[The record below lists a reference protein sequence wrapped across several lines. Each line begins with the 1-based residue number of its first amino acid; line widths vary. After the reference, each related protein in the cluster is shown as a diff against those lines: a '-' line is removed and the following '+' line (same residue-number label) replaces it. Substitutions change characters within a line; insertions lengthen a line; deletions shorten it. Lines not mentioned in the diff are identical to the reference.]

1 VTFNADPPYLPR
13 KDLWRRWYQQ

>member
-13 KDLWRRWYQQ
+13 KDLWRRRYQQ